1 MNTSSPPYQ
10 PLVQRRNGLE
20 EEEDEEDEDEGEVEE
35 DPTQGRATDAGRKGI
50 FVETVRKNLPTTL
63 RH

>member
-1 MNTSSPPYQ
+1 
-10 PLVQRRNGLE
+10 LE